1 MSGTIPLPVIDVSG
15 LNAGS
20 ANAVPQ
26 VAAAIRAACT
36 GPGFFYVSGHGV
48 PEAVIAAAVGAAR
61 DFFHLPAET
70 KALVRADA
78 RHRGWHAMGGALM
91 EGAKHADR
99 KEFFSIGLE
108 LPEDDPAVLAGEPLR
123 GPNQW
128 PDFAPA
134 LRPAMS
140 AYYDAMRGL
149 GGRLMRAVAVSLDL
163 EEGFFAPRYV
173 KPLQRTQAIFYP
185 PQEAATE
192 DEVFGLAPHTDFGCV
207 TLLWQDGN
215 GGLQVRERQ
224 SGGWIDAPPLPGTLV
239 VNVGDLLGR
248 WSNDRFASTPH
259 RVVNRS
265 GRERMSIA
273 TFHDPDFGA
282 VIDPRGLGTAEG
294 EARYEPITAGR
305 HILNRF
311 DQAFGYRKT
320 LVAAGSRATAAAG
333 SRPTAAAG

>member
-1 MSGTIPLPVIDVSG
+1 MPDHATLPIIDVSG
-15 LNAGS
+15 LNQGS

-48 PEAVIAAAVGAAR
+48 AEPVIQGAAAAAR
-61 DFFHLPAET
+61 DFFHLPEDVKRQV
-70 KALVRADA
+70 KANA

-91 EGAKHADR
+91 EGATHADR

-128 PDFAPA
+128 PEFAPA

-140 AYYDAMRGL
+140 AYYDAMMAL
-149 GGRLMRAVAVSLDL
+149 GGRLLRAVAVSLELPED
-163 EEGFFAPRYV
+163 FFAPRYR

-185 PQEAATE
+185 PQAVGAEE
-192 DEVFGLAPHTDFGCV
+192 EIFGVAPHTDFGCV

-224 SGGWIDAPPLPGTLV
+224 SGAWIDAPPIPGTLV
-239 VNVGDLLGR
+239 INVGDLLGR

-282 VIDPRGLGTAEG
+282 MIDPRELGTPDA
-294 EARYEPITAGR
+294 EARYAPITAGQ

-320 LVAAGSRATAAAG
+320 LEKAG
-333 SRPTAAAG
+333 

>member
-1 MSGTIPLPVIDVSG
+1 MTAAVID
-15 LNAGS
+15 
-20 ANAVPQ
+20 
-26 VAAAIRAACT
+26 AAA
-36 GPGFFYVSGHGV
+36 
-48 PEAVIAAAVGAAR
+48 GAAR
-61 DFFHLPAET
+61 DFFHLPAEV
-70 KALVRADA
+70 KAGVKANA
-78 RHRGWHAMGGALM
+78 RHRGWHALGGALM
-91 EGAKHADR
+91 EGAKHSDR

-108 LPEDDPAVLAGEPLR
+108 LPEDDPAVLAGEALR

-134 LRPAMS
+134 LRPAMG
-140 AYYDAMRGL
+140 AYYDAMFGL
-149 GGRLMRAVAVSLDL
+149 GGRLLRAVAVSLGL
-163 EEGFFAPRYV
+163 EEGFFAPRYR

-185 PQEAATE
+185 PQSVGAEE
-192 DEVFGLAPHTDFGCV
+192 EVYGVAPHTDFGCI

-224 SGGWIDAPPLPGTLV
+224 SGAWIDAPPLPGTLV

-282 VIDPRGLGTAEG
+282 VIDPRELGTPEG
-294 EARYEPITAGR
+294 EARYEPITAGQ

-320 LVAAGSRATAAAG
+320 LADAG
-333 SRPTAAAG
+333 SRPSTAAS

>member
-1 MSGTIPLPVIDVSG
+1 MTDMTSLPVIDVSG
-15 LNAGS
+15 LNTGS

-26 VAAAIRAACT
+26 VAAAIRAACM
-36 GPGFFYVSGHGV
+36 GPGFFYVSNHGV
-48 PEAVIAAAVGAAR
+48 PDAVIGAAVEAAR
-61 DFFHLPAET
+61 DFFHLPPET
-70 KALVRADA
+70 KARVRANA

-91 EGAKHADR
+91 EGAKHTDR

-108 LPEDDPAVLAGEPLR
+108 LPEDDPSVLAGEPLR

-140 AYYDAMRGL
+140 AYYGAMFAL
-149 GGRLMRAVAVSLDL
+149 GGRLLRAVAVSLEL
-163 EEGFFAPRYV
+163 EEGFFAPRYT

-185 PQEAATE
+185 PQDVGAEE
-192 DEVFGLAPHTDFGCV
+192 EIFGVAPHTDFGCI

-282 VIDPRGLGTAEG
+282 LIDPRDLGTPAG
-294 EARYEPITAGR
+294 EARYEPITAGQ

-320 LVAAGSRATAAAG
+320 LAAPTVAAG
-333 SRPTAAAG
+333 

>member
-1 MSGTIPLPVIDVSG
+1 MTGLTSLPVIDVSG

-48 PEAVIAAAVGAAR
+48 PEAVIGDAVSAAR
-61 DFFHLPAET
+61 DFFHLPTET
-70 KALVRADA
+70 KALVRANA
-78 RHRGWHAMGGALM
+78 RHRGWHAMGGAVM

-108 LPEDDPAVLAGEPLR
+108 LPEDDPSVLAGEPLR
-123 GPNQW
+123 GANQW

-134 LRPAMS
+134 LRPAMG
-140 AYYDAMRGL
+140 AYYDAMLAL

-163 EEGFFAPRYV
+163 EEGFFAPRYR

-185 PQEAATE
+185 PQEVGAE
-192 DEVFGLAPHTDFGCV
+192 EEIFGLAPHTDFGCI

-282 VIDPRGLGTAEG
+282 VIDPRELGTPEG
-294 EARYEPITAGR
+294 EAHYEPITAGQ

-320 LVAAGSRATAAAG
+320 LAPAG
-333 SRPTAAAG
+333 

>member
-1 MSGTIPLPVIDVSG
+1 MTSLPVIDLSG
-15 LNAGS
+15 LAAHPEGGS
-20 ANAVPQ
+20 ASAVPPI
-26 VAAAIRAACT
+26 AAAIRAACT
-36 GPGFFYVSGHGV
+36 GPGFFYVSQHGV
-48 PEAVIAAAVGAAR
+48 EEAVIEAAATAAR
-61 DFFHLPAET
+61 DFFHRPPEQ
-70 KALVRADA
+70 KARVKADA

-134 LRPAMS
+134 LRPALS
-140 AYYDAMRGL
+140 AYYDAMLGL

-163 EEGFFAPRYV
+163 DADFFAPRYT

-185 PQEAATE
+185 PQGVGAEE
-192 DEVFGLAPHTDFGCV
+192 EVFGVAPHTDFGCV
-207 TLLWQDGN
+207 TLLWQDGL

-224 SGGWIDAPPLPGTLV
+224 GGGWIDAPPIPGTFV

-273 TFHDPDFGA
+273 TFHDPGFGA
-282 VIDPRGLGTAEG
+282 LIDPRELGTPDA
-294 EARYEPITAGR
+294 EARYAPITAGR

-320 LVAAGSRATAAAG
+320 LAAA
-333 SRPTAAAG
+333 S

>member
-1 MSGTIPLPVIDVSG
+1 MTGTTSLPVIDVSG
-15 LNAGS
+15 LNQGS

-26 VAAAIRAACT
+26 VAAAIRAACM

-48 PEAVIAAAVGAAR
+48 PETVIDVAVAASRG
-61 DFFHLPAET
+61 FFHLPAEL
-70 KALVRADA
+70 KALVRANK

-91 EGAKHADR
+91 EGAKNTDR
-99 KEFFSIGLE
+99 KEFFSMGLE
-108 LPEDDPAVLAGEPLR
+108 LPEDDPSVLAGEALR

-134 LRPAMS
+134 LQPAMS
-140 AYYDAMRGL
+140 AYYEAMMAL
-149 GGRLMRAVAVSLDL
+149 GARLTRAVAVSLGL
-163 EEGFFAPRYV
+163 EEEFFVSRYR

-185 PQEAATE
+185 PQHVGAEE
-192 DEVFGLAPHTDFGCV
+192 EVFGVAPHTDFGCI

-282 VIDPRGLGTAEG
+282 MIDPRELGTPAG
-294 EARYEPITAGR
+294 EARYEPITAGQ

-311 DQAFGYRKT
+311 DQAFGYRKA
-320 LVAAGSRATAAAG
+320 LAAAG
-333 SRPTAAAG
+333 